1 MMPGMSL
8 SDVAVFCL
16 AVLGLALMPGPN
28 VVFLVTTS
36 LTRGPRTAWRS
47 ALGVE
52 TATLLFAVAT
62 AAGLGVIIATS
73 AVLFQLLKWV
83 GVGYLVWLGIRSL
96 RLRPDAE
103 EQPAAAQESWRRA
116 YARGFVLGVANPKV
130 ILFFLA
136 FLPQFVDPSRPVWPQ
151 LLALGVMFTAI
162 GLLCD
167 VFYCLAAGGAGR
179 LMGSRLSGHRVFRR
193 APALAYFGLAA
204 WAATA
209 QQRPV

>member
-1 MMPGMSL
+1 MTPGISI
-8 SDVAVFCL
+8 SDAAVFCL
-16 AVLGLALMPGPN
+16 AALGLALMPGPN

-36 LTRGPRTAWRS
+36 LTRGPRNAWRS

-52 TATLLFAVAT
+52 TATLLFAAAT
-62 AAGLGVIIATS
+62 AAGLGVVIATS

-83 GVGYLVWLGIRSL
+83 GVGYLIWLGIRSL
-96 RLRPDAE
+96 HLRPNAE
-103 EQPAAAQESWRRA
+103 EHSAPAQVSWRRA
-116 YARGFVLGVANPKV
+116 YARGFVLGAANPKV

-136 FLPQFVDPSRPVWPQ
+136 FLPQFVNPALAAWPQ
-151 LLALGVMFTAI
+151 LLVLGLMFTAI
-162 GLLCD
+162 GLVCD
-167 VFYCLAAGGAGR
+167 LFYCLAAGGVSR
-179 LMGSRLSGHRVFRR
+179 LVGSRLSGHRALRR

>member
-1 MMPGMSL
+1 MMPGTSF

-36 LTRGPRTAWRS
+36 LTRGPRAAWRS

-62 AAGLGVIIATS
+62 AAGLGVVIATS

-103 EQPAAAQESWRRA
+103 EHSATAPESWRRA

-136 FLPQFVDPSRPVWPQ
+136 FLPQFVDPARPVWPQ
-151 LLALGVMFTAI
+151 LLALGAMFTGI
-162 GLLCD
+162 GLICD
-167 VFYCLAAGGAGR
+167 LFYCLAAGGVSR
-179 LMGSRLSGHRVFRR
+179 LVGSRLSGYRVLRR

-209 QQRPV
+209 QQRPA

>member
-1 MMPGMSL
+1 MMPGL
-8 SDVAVFCL
+8 SFSALMVFCL
-16 AVLGLALMPGPN
+16 AAFGLALMPGPN
-28 VVFLVTTS
+28 VVFLVTTA

-62 AAGLGVIIATS
+62 AAGLGVVIATS
-73 AVLFQLLKWV
+73 AVLFQLLKWL
-83 GVGYLVWLGIRSL
+83 GVAYLIWLGIQSL
-96 RLRPDAE
+96 RHRPDAE
-103 EQPAAAQESWRRA
+103 APAAAPQESWQRA
-116 YARGFVLGVANPKV
+116 YARGFLLGVANPKV

-136 FLPQFVDPSRPVWPQ
+136 FLPQFVNPAGTVWVQ
-151 LLALGVMFTAI
+151 LLALGVIFAVI

-167 VFYCLAAGGAGR
+167 LFYCLAAGGV
-179 LMGSRLSGHRVFRR
+179 SRLVGARVSTRGLLRR

-209 QQRPV
+209 DRRPA

>member
-1 MMPGMSL
+1 MIPGLTPSG
-8 SDVAVFCL
+8 VAVFCV
-16 AVLGLALMPGPN
+16 AALALAMMPGPN

-36 LTRGPRTAWRS
+36 LTRGPRAAWRS
-47 ALGVE
+47 AIGVE

-83 GVGYLVWLGIRSL
+83 GVGYLIWLGIRSL
-96 RLRPDAE
+96 RLRTDAQGQTEPPD
-103 EQPAAAQESWRRA
+103 ESWPRA
-116 YARGFVLGVANPKV
+116 YARGFLLGVANPKV

-136 FLPQFVDPSRPVWPQ
+136 FLPQFVDPAHPVWPQ
-151 LLALGVMFTAI
+151 LLALGVVFAVI

-167 VFYCLAAGGAGR
+167 LFYCLAAGGVGR
-179 LMGSRLSGHRVFRR
+179 AVGRRVSGGRMLRR

-204 WAATA
+204 WAATT
-209 QQRPV
+209 QQHPA

>member
-1 MMPGMSL
+1 MILPPPA
-8 SDVAVFCL
+8 DIAVFCL
-16 AVLGLALMPGPN
+16 AAFGLAMMPGPN

-62 AAGLGVIIATS
+62 AAGLGVVIAAS
-73 AVLFQLLKWV
+73 AALFQLLKWV
-83 GVGYLVWLGIRSL
+83 GVGYLIWLGIQNLRRRSESGEPTKPE
-96 RLRPDAE
+96 R
-103 EQPAAAQESWRRA
+103 ESWRRT

-136 FLPQFVDPSRPVWPQ
+136 FLPQFVDPVRPAWPQ
-151 LLALGVMFTAI
+151 LITLGVIFTGI

-167 VFYCLAAGGAGR
+167 LFYCCAAAGV
-179 LMGSRLSGHRVFRR
+179 SRLIGRRFSGRRAPSR
-193 APALAYFGLAA
+193 APALAYFGMAI

-209 QQRPV
+209 QRRPA